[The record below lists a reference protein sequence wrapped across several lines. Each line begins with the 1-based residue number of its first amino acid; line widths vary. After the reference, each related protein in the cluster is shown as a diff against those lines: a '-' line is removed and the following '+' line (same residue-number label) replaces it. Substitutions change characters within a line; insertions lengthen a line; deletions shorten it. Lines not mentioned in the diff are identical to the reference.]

1 MIFIGIDP
9 GKSGAIAIRT
19 EDGKFRIYDIP
30 TIEVVESITK
40 SKIKTR
46 AKSKTKTRAKKKR
59 LYDLSGLKTIFAELG
74 RTVRGKSV
82 IVVCEYSM
90 GMAFQATGVRGS
102 YHDSAHT
109 AYEKGRGFGIL
120 ETFALIYDMPI
131 NATVRPNDWKRA
143 LKLTNPNLTYKEK
156 KDVARLFAIE
166 RHPELE
172 QHLKRKKDDG
182 RAEAVLLVDWIKMRY
197 EKDKVCQ

>member
-1 MIFIGIDP
+1 MIYIGIDP

-19 EDGKFRIYDIP
+19 NDGKFRIYDIP
-30 TIEVVESITK
+30 TVEVVESITK
-40 SKIKTR
+40 SKAKTKAKTR
-46 AKSKTKTRAKKKR
+46 VKKKR
-59 LYDLSGLKTIFAELG
+59 LYDLSGLKTIFTELV
-74 RTVRGKSV
+74 RTVDGKSV

-120 ETFALIYDMPI
+120 ETFALIYGMPI

-143 LKLTNPNLTYKEK
+143 LKLTNSKLTYKQK
-156 KDVARLFAIE
+156 KDAARLMAIE